1 MSNTC
6 HYFVFT
12 LSGKQHFIHTYV
24 YILQTNIRITNNT
37 LNKTL
42 YKFDVAVNYC
52 IALIKEICGCITY
65 VCVHI
70 FEFII
75 SKYVHLKVLH
85 SNLAIK

>member
-52 IALIKEICGCITY
+52 IACAHQRDLWLYYICMCAYI
-65 VCVHI
+65 
-70 FEFII
+70 
-75 SKYVHLKVLH
+75 
-85 SNLAIK
+85 